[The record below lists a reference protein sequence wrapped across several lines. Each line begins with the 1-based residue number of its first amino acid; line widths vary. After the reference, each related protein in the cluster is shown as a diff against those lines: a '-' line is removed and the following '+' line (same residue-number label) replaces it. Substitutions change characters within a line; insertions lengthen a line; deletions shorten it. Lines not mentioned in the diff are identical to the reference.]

1 MTAYVI
7 EPTNHGSA
15 RLVDGIYRLRHQV
28 FKQSLDWDV
37 ECLHG
42 REIDQFDTD
51 DAVYGAVADEFG
63 VLEGCFRLLPTTG
76 PYMLSDI
83 FPELLH
89 GHPVP
94 RDPRIME
101 CSRFAVFPQPGRSG
115 SIAELLR
122 ITAELL
128 IIQLEYCLR
137 HGIHTM
143 VCATDLRFERIL
155 HGAGLVCERYG
166 PPLRVGSTRA
176 VAGFMH
182 PNKDN
187 LLSVRQRAEHLR
199 ETTNTPIPLPRQ
211 QPPLVH
217 AATVPETRGILIP
230 AE

>member
-1 MTAYVI
+1 MTSYVI
-7 EPTNHGSA
+7 ESTTDGGA

-51 DAVYGAVADEFG
+51 AAIYGAVSDDFG

-76 PYMLSDI
+76 PYMLRDV

-89 GHPVP
+89 GHPAP
-94 RDPRIME
+94 GDARIME
-101 CSRFAVFPQPGRSG
+101 CSRFAVFPQPGNSG
-115 SIAELLR
+115 SLSELLR
-122 ITAELL
+122 ITSELL
-128 IIQLEYCLR
+128 IIQLDYCLR
-137 HGIHTM
+137 QGIHTM

-155 HGAGLVCERYG
+155 RGAGLSCQRYG
-166 PPLRVGSTRA
+166 PPLRVGNTHA

-182 PNKDN
+182 PNKEN
-187 LLSVRQRAEHLR
+187 LLSVRQRAEGLR
-199 ETTNTPIPLPRQ
+199 ASMAAALPLRPGSAPLPH
-211 QPPLVH
+211 V
-217 AATVPETRGILIP
+217 AAEGRAMLIP

>member
-7 EPTNHGSA
+7 ESTTDGSA

-51 DAVYGAVADEFG
+51 AAVYGAVSDEFG

-89 GHPVP
+89 GHPIP

-101 CSRFAVFPQPGRSG
+101 CSRFAVFPRPGNSG

-122 ITAELL
+122 ITSELL
-128 IIQLEYCLR
+128 VIQLDYCLR

-155 HGAGLVCERYG
+155 RGAGLVCQRYG
-166 PPLRVGSTRA
+166 PPLRVGNTHA

-182 PNKDN
+182 PDKEN
-187 LLSVRQRAEHLR
+187 LLSVRQRAESLCDPVSATEPSR
-199 ETTNTPIPLPRQ
+199 AVQTPRPL
-211 QPPLVH
+211 
-217 AATVPETRGILIP
+217 AAAEVRGLMIP